1 MNNKLLDCFVKFLL
15 VTFIITMAAA
25 LTVAFAACQCVHD
38 YASEVTQEAT
48 CVSDGVITYTC
59 KKCGDSYQVETSKT
73 EHELVSKTE
82 GDTKHSFQC
91 KHCDYK
97 TDPVAHVYDTL
108 VQGAGNLPPVRKR
121 ATKFTSATAE
131 PS

>member
-1 MNNKLLDCFVKFLL
+1 
-15 VTFIITMAAA
+15 MAAA

-82 GDTKHSFQC
+82 GGTKHSFQC